1 MTRHPIQIV
10 TLTATLGLL
19 GLFAMGQAASPPE
32 GAAGRGYKSTGDS
45 AEKPG
50 KRADEMKGMMA
61 TIPDDLK
68 MLCQMQMDM
77 RVSPSDPSAILAL
90 TEQLQLTTEQTAE
103 LEDINR
109 QGRTKALAILNADQQ
124 TTLDSLPQSPQT
136 MKGLHEQM
144 MSHMQTMKGTK
155 PGDHP
160 MTCPMMQMMQDS
172 TESTMRPAAGTSAA
186 VAERESGSAPSK
198 R

>member
-1 MTRHPIQIV
+1 MTRHPIQIM
-10 TLTATLGLL
+10 TLTAVFGLL
-19 GLFAMGQAASPPE
+19 GVIAVGQTTSPPE
-32 GAAGRGYKSTGDS
+32 DATGHGYKSTGDS

-50 KRADEMKGMMA
+50 KRADEMKDMMA

-68 MLCQMQMDM
+68 TLCQMQMNM
-77 RVSPSDPSAILAL
+77 EISPSDPSAILAL
-90 TEQLQLTTEQTAE
+90 KEQLQLTTDQTAE
-103 LEDINR
+103 LQAINK

-136 MKGLHEQM
+136 MKSLHEQA

-160 MTCPMMQMMQDS
+160 MNCPVMQMIRDQAAS
-172 TESTMRPAAGTSAA
+172 TTPARADPHAA
-186 VAERESGSAPSK
+186 TAERKPTQAPTTN
-198 R
+198 